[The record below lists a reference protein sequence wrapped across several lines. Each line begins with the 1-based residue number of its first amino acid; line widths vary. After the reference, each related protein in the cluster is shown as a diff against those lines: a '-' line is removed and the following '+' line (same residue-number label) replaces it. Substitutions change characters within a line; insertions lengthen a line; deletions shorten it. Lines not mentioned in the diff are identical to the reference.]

1 MGITNNLARKLNLQ
15 TEKFPTLAK
24 KKPPDFGIFW
34 MGPDLLIHRT
44 SNLQQANASQMI
56 EQAFEMIDGT
66 RIESQNLSIPNPN
79 LKLV

>member
-1 MGITNNLARKLNLQ
+1 
-15 TEKFPTLAK
+15 
-24 KKPPDFGIFW
+24 